1 MRSENCYFY
10 DLSDKFKF
18 GKHRGQ
24 SLCDVIAD
32 DPTYIH
38 WCVDTIPDFV
48 FNEALIQQIKELF
61 PQFIISEHFTTYKLF

>member
-32 DPTYIH
+32 DPTYIN